1 MDWVDWSVM
10 VVRVVLVFFVL
21 LIAVLL
27 YIWMERK
34 VIADMQTRV
43 GPMRAGPRGMLVTLA
58 DGIKL
63 FFKEGIT
70 PTNADRPVYLI
81 APILAMF
88 PGFLAFCT
96 IPFGEPVELFGR
108 VVPFQITDLNIGILW
123 VLAMTSIGVYGVVLA
138 GWSSGSNYPLL
149 GSVRSSAQ
157 MISYEV
163 GMGLALV
170 AVIMWSGHLSMSEIV
185 AQQSGN
191 FALHWHDATLFGVPA
206 WNIFPQFP
214 AFVVFFICALAET
227 NRPPFDLAE
236 AESELVAGFHTE
248 YSGIKFAMFFLGEY
262 VSTVTIAAVGV
273 TLFLG
278 GWHGPWFDGP
288 LSWIGPLLWFLL
300 KITAVIYVMILVRA
314 TLPRMRYD
322 RLMQFGWKVLS
333 VRPAVGHGHRARG
346 GDPAGVR
353 QPREVPDVRGHVR
366 HARAGPVARA
376 VVHSSRR
383 AIPQGGGCMTDDR
396 DPRERG
402 GVWDSTVAIA
412 KGMGTVFKQTFR
424 PDNTEQYPKE
434 IASTRSDLTSAATVS
449 TSTRT
454 AWRNASAASCAPT
467 PAPPMRSVEGADN
480 DPEAPTSPGERYAK
494 DYQINYLRCIM
505 CGLCVEAC
513 PTRAL
518 TLTSYFEMGFT
529 SREEAIWTKEQL
541 LTPPPELGTDPV
553 DREG

>member
-214 AFVVFFICALAET
+214 AFVVFFICALADHLAAAMVLDAIG
-227 NRPPFDLAE
+227 RHDLGADHLDQ
-236 AESELVAGFHTE
+236 LVAF
-248 YSGIKFAMFFLGEY
+248 
-262 VSTVTIAAVGV
+262 VG
-273 TLFLG
+273 
-278 GWHGPWFDGP
+278 P
-288 LSWIGPLLWFLL
+288 
-300 KITAVIYVMILVRA
+300 
-314 TLPRMRYD
+314 
-322 RLMQFGWKVLS
+322 MQPG
-333 VRPAVGHGHRARG
+333 R
-346 GDPAGVR
+346 D
-353 QPREVPDVRGHVR
+353 Q
-366 HARAGPVARA
+366 
-376 VVHSSRR
+376 
-383 AIPQGGGCMTDDR
+383 DR
-396 DPRERG
+396 DAVP
-402 GVWDSTVAIA
+402 
-412 KGMGTVFKQTFR
+412 
-424 PDNTEQYPKE
+424 
-434 IASTRSDLTSAATVS
+434 
-449 TSTRT
+449 
-454 AWRNASAASCAPT
+454 RNAGAFERRQHAAAGSA
-467 PAPPMRSVEGADN
+467 
-480 DPEAPTSPGERYAK
+480 
-494 DYQINYLRCIM
+494 
-505 CGLCVEAC
+505 
-513 PTRAL
+513 
-518 TLTSYFEMGFT
+518 
-529 SREEAIWTKEQL
+529 
-541 LTPPPELGTDPV
+541 
-553 DREG
+553 